1 MDKSWRVVF
10 TFVGIF
16 IAGAVS
22 GLLLAPRVFN
32 TVAERRGQGGPGRL
46 PVVPQQLGPLLFRRL
61 TERLN
66 LTAEQREK
74 IKPIELRTT
83 EELRRLQRE
92 SRHETELALER
103 MQDEISAILTPEQ
116 RTQFEEQIAKSRE
129 RIKKFI
135 QEKEGRGRRDPVLPN
150 RPREGAPPK

>member
-1 MDKSWRVVF
+1 MDKSWRVIF
-10 TFVGIF
+10 AFIGIF

-22 GLLLAPRVFN
+22 GLLLAPRIFGPG
-32 TVAERRGQGGPGRL
+32 AGRGPGGPGRS
-46 PVVPQQLGPLLFRRL
+46 PIVAQQFGPQLFRRL

-66 LTAEQREK
+66 LTAEQHEK

-83 EELRRLQRE
+83 EELRRQRRE
-92 SRHETELALER
+92 TQHNTELALER

-129 RIKKFI
+129 RIKKFL
-135 QEKEGRGRRDPVLPN
+135 QEQEGRGRREGGLLN
-150 RPREGAPPK
+150 RPREGPPQK

>member
-1 MDKSWRVVF
+1 MDKSWRVIF
-10 TFVGIF
+10 AFIGIF

-22 GLLLAPRVFN
+22 GLLLAPRVFKN
-32 TVAERRGQGGPGRL
+32 VAERGGQGGPGR
-46 PVVPQQLGPLLFRRL
+46 PPIMAQQLGPQLFRRL

-103 MQDEISAILTPEQ
+103 MQDEVSAILTPDQ
-116 RTQFEEQIAKSRE
+116 RTQFEEQIARSRE
-129 RIKKFI
+129 KIKKFI
-135 QEKEGRGRRDPVLPN
+135 QEKEGRGRREPLLPN
-150 RPREGAPPK
+150 RQREGAPPK